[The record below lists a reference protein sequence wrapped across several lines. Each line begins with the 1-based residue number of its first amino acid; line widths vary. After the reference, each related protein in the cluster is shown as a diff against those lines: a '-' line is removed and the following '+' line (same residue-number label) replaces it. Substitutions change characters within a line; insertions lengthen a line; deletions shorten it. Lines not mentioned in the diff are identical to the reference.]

1 MNRFF
6 SLVAIV
12 LIGISAMTAYARMQE
27 ADDSANQDDADMKAW
42 MEFMTPGD
50 NHKWL
55 AGRVGDWEVATTHW
69 IQPDTP
75 PIESTMNAT
84 YEAVLGGRYLAQTV
98 HDMDYS
104 GMTFGA
110 RGFIGYDNAQK
121 IFVTSWIDSFG
132 TGIATGRGTKND
144 DGSID
149 WVWMMTDPISG
160 KEMKMRAVEK
170 VISDDEFVMTMYQE
184 MPDGSEMKSM
194 VQQARRKKASSSQ

>member
-110 RGFIGYDNAQK
+110 KGFIGYDNAQK

>member
-12 LIGISAMTAYARMQE
+12 LIGISAVTVFARMQE

-55 AGRVGDWEVATTHW
+55 AGRVGDWEIATTHW
-69 IQPDTP
+69 LQPDTP

-104 GMTFGA
+104 GMIFGA
-110 RGFIGYDNAQK
+110 KGFIGYDNAQK

-184 MPDGSEMKSM
+184 MPDGTEMKSM

>member
-1 MNRFF
+1 MRKWMFVCLGGL
-6 SLVAIV
+6 LV
-12 LIGISAMTAYARMQE
+12 ISMGSMA
-27 ADDSANQDDADMKAW
+27 SSIQDAGDPVTDQDAASKAW
-42 MEFMTPGD
+42 MDYMTPGD
-50 NHKWL
+50 NHKLL
-55 AGRVGDWEVATTHW
+55 AGRVGDWEIATTHW
-69 IQPDTP
+69 LQPDTP

-184 MPDGSEMKSM
+184 MPDGTEMKSM

>member
-12 LIGISAMTAYARMQE
+12 LIGISAVTVFARMQE

-55 AGRVGDWEVATTHW
+55 AGRVGDWEIATTHW
-69 IQPDTP
+69 LQPDTP

-84 YEAVLGGRYLAQTV
+84 YEAVRGGRYLAQTV

-110 RGFIGYDNAQK
+110 KGFIGYDNAQK

-160 KEMKMRAVEK
+160 MEMKMRAVEK
-170 VISDDEFVMTMYQE
+170 VISDDEFVMTMYQK